1 MYYYKSFKPALRQQ
15 IANYLNKNGKL
26 FVSGSYLASD
36 MQSDEERVWI
46 QNNLK
51 IAYDGSNV
59 DNYNSFVSGM
69 GMSFDVFRTIN
80 EQHYG
85 AYSPDNIV
93 PVNNAFSVLNYA
105 DGHSAAVAYKGLDN
119 CVFTMSFPFECIKDV
134 AARNS
139 IIKGIITYMTN
150 K

>member
-1 MYYYKSFKPALRQQ
+1 
-15 IANYLNKNGKL
+15 
-26 FVSGSYLASD
+26 

-80 EQHYG
+80 EQH
-85 AYSPDNIV
+85 
-93 PVNNAFSVLNYA
+93 
-105 DGHSAAVAYKGLDN
+105 
-119 CVFTMSFPFECIKDV
+119 
-134 AARNS
+134 
-139 IIKGIITYMTN
+139 
-150 K
+150 